1 VNRLLGIILVL
12 SISLPFITKVG
23 VVSNYFFNYDYYS
36 EVLCENKEVPEMN
49 CNGSCQLSKELNS
62 VSSSTDSNPDRNVE
76 RLQIELSIIL
86 NSSFL
91 FIVNAEFFDNE
102 SGLTI
107 TSDDLYISEFVS
119 QLIKPPIFFV

>member
-1 VNRLLGIILVL
+1 MKRVLVL
-12 SISLPFITKVG
+12 ILISSISLPFITKVG

-49 CNGSCQLSKELNS
+49 CNGSCQLSKELNNAA
-62 VSSSTDSNPDRNVE
+62 SSGDSNPDRNVE

-91 FIVNAEFFDNE
+91 FIVNAEFFDKE

-107 TSDDLYISEFVS
+107 ASDDLYISEFVF

>member
-1 VNRLLGIILVL
+1 MNRLLGIILVL

-36 EVLCENKEVPEMN
+36 EVLCENKEIPEMN

-62 VSSSTDSNPDRNVE
+62 TSSPSDSNPEQNVE

-91 FIVNAEFFDNE
+91 FLTKTEFFDKE
-102 SGLTI
+102 TSLMF
-107 TSDDLYISEFVS
+107 TSDDLYVSDFVF
-119 QLIKPPIFFV
+119 QLIKPPIFYV